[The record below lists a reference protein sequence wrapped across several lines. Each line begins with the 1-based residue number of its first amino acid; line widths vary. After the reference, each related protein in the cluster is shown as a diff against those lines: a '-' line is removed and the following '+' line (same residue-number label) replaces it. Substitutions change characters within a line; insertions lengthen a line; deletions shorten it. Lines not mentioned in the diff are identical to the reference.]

1 MTEHPADERSHDDV
15 IREARTRIRAI
26 QTLTEHYCNTSPPD
40 FGPNSVA
47 AGLRRRWTDE
57 IVPAA
62 QKLHE
67 CSREL
72 LQQLPYT
79 AFQDLPAGP
88 SGVLSESEDLA
99 RDMGDNAQTLAQTP
113 FAGTG
118 NQELNAR
125 IADFLAY
132 AGGIMQDTG
141 HGMRAKNDD
150 LAQQERAAQQGGDQW

>member
-1 MTEHPADERSHDDV
+1 MTQQPADERSHDDM
-15 IREARTRIRAI
+15 IREARTRLRTI
-26 QTLTEHYCNTSPPD
+26 QTLAEDYGHPAPD
-40 FGPNSVA
+40 FGTNSVA
-47 AGLRRRWTDE
+47 AGLRQRWTDE

-67 CSREL
+67 CSRQL

-88 SGVLSESEDLA
+88 RGVLSESEDLA

-118 NQELNAR
+118 NQQLNDR
-125 IADFLAY
+125 VADFLAY
-132 AGGIMQDTG
+132 AGGIMQDTV

-150 LAQQERAAQQGGDQW
+150 LAQQERAEQQGGGRS